1 MEDLLVYFLVFGSGG
16 ASIFFIGKASTTN
29 SIHLAVFNL
38 GDSTD
43 LSISLAGPYQI
54 FVESVAT
61 VLCPPDNKQA
71 LHPQYSLVAFTI
83 VGSVY
88 VWAYCAKDGHS
99 QTSPI
104 LNAYPLDNPNPKAR
118 LWCCH
123 HKRNH
128 YHPDDDLYDSINF
141 SEDGNHLILDGS
153 IIIRLPEH
161 VLAACKAPTMPDPQT
176 TASARSQPS
185 KTLSNK
191 RSFSSFSDSLIRSAA
206 YTIAPNGTRSG
217 VSATASNGNI
227 ELQLWGPINSSGPDA
242 RLEVTALPDSW
253 GNLKSATASFRM
265 PKTKDKMM
273 RIILNQA
280 AQQWY
285 DMAEPVDEHLPA
297 VIARDVASVRM
308 ASESG
313 VRSGDPTTFLLRG
326 PEQGDLGS
334 NGSSDR
340 ITKPPAKQTRRE

>member
-1 MEDLLVYFLVFGSGG
+1 
-16 ASIFFIGKASTTN
+16 
-29 SIHLAVFNL
+29 
-38 GDSTD
+38 
-43 LSISLAGPYQI
+43 
-54 FVESVAT
+54 
-61 VLCPPDNKQA
+61 
-71 LHPQYSLVAFTI
+71 
-83 VGSVY
+83 
-88 VWAYCAKDGHS
+88 
-99 QTSPI
+99 
-104 LNAYPLDNPNPKAR
+104 
-118 LWCCH
+118 
-123 HKRNH
+123 
-128 YHPDDDLYDSINF
+128 
-141 SEDGNHLILDGS
+141 
-153 IIIRLPEH
+153 
-161 VLAACKAPTMPDPQT
+161 MPDPQT

-206 YTIAPNGTRSG
+206 YTITPNDTRSG

-227 ELQLWGPINSSGPDA
+227 ELQLWGPINSSGLDA
-242 RLEVTALPDSW
+242 RLEVAALPDSW

-265 PKTKDKMM
+265 PKAKDKMM

-313 VRSGDPTTFLLRG
+313 VRSGDPTIFLLRG
-326 PEQGDLGS
+326 PEQGDLDS

-340 ITKPPAKQTRRE
+340 ITEPPAKQTRRE